1 MTKRSAGV
9 RALSMLAVLLLA
21 LLACRSKEKKS
32 TTITQGADGGYTV
45 SGGAKLTGDPKVCA
59 AFKACCRHPQMGLA
73 CSLTQTASNGDCAQ
87 ALASIKKQISE
98 RGLTPPEGCE

>member
-1 MTKRSAGV
+1 MGKRSVGW
-9 RALSMLAVLLLA
+9 RALSTLAVVLVA
-21 LLACRSKEKKS
+21 LFACRSKKEKR
-32 TTITQGADGGYTV
+32 TTITRGADGGYAV

-73 CSLTQTASNGDCAQ
+73 CTLTQTSTNGDCVE

-98 RGLTPPEGCE
+98 RGLTPPAGCE